1 MTQKLLGKLRSDPA
15 WLLLCIGS
23 LLFLAVFL
31 LWPLSTVLRYSFVD
45 EYGAWSLEGYAR
57 FFSDVSYRESLVNT
71 VILGLAVTCTSLLVG
86 GGLALIVARCRFR
99 LAGLVSVLPLVTL
112 VVPDVVVAA
121 AWILILG
128 RQGVVTGWLAAVGI
142 TVPSLYSWW
151 GLIFV
156 MTLNTYVYAF
166 VIMLG
171 AFKLMDRS
179 LEEAGQGLGR
189 PMPAVLSGITLPLM
203 IPSVL
208 SAALIVFTHT
218 IGSFGIPAI
227 LGARQPVLAVKAY
240 NEFIAE
246 MGGNPQMQTTMASIL
261 IALGLLVLFAQ
272 KYFVEKR
279 QVQMESG
286 RTPEKVRLTG
296 FARLAANTAVAAIM
310 TLSMVPAVIVIVTA
324 FTPSIGPVLQYGSF
338 TLKNMSYALLAAPE
352 PLYNSLFLASV
363 ATVFGVFFS
372 IACAYLIV
380 KRKCW
385 LTSAL
390 DLVVMLPLTIAGTVL
405 GIALIN
411 TFNDGP
417 LVLTGCWVIM
427 SLAYFMRRV
436 PLSVRAAIGPLHNLR
451 DSVEEASIS
460 LGIPS
465 LPTFFK
471 VVLPVMW
478 PSVSAAAVLM
488 WVTSLSEL
496 SSTIV
501 LYYGGMSTM
510 PIEIFQQVDSGRLAI
525 ASAYS
530 VLLLACIFVPL
541 LIANRFF
548 KLGIGKAG

>member
-1 MTQKLLGKLRSDPA
+1 MINRLLGRLRSDPA
-15 WLLLCIGS
+15 WLVVCIAA
-23 LLFLAVFL
+23 LLFFAVFL
-31 LWPLSTVLRYSFVD
+31 LWPLSTVLHYSVLD
-45 EYGAWSLEGYAR
+45 EYGNWSLEGYRR
-57 FFSDVSYRESLVNT
+57 FFGDPSYRESLVNT
-71 VILGLAVTCTSLLVG
+71 VILGLSVTATSLLVG
-86 GGLALIVARCRFR
+86 GGLALIVSRCRFR
-99 LAGLVSVLPLVTL
+99 LSGLVSVLPLVTL

-128 RQGVVTGWLAAVGI
+128 REGIVTGWLAAIGI
-142 TVPSLYSWW
+142 RVPSLYAWW

-156 MTLNTYVYAF
+156 MTMNTYVYAY
-166 VIMLG
+166 VILLG
-171 AFKLMDRS
+171 AFRLMDRS
-179 LEEAGQGLGR
+179 LEEAGTSLGR
-189 PMPAVLSGITLPLM
+189 PMPRVIAGVTLPLM

-227 LGARQPVLAVKAY
+227 LGARTPVLAVKAY
-240 NEFIAE
+240 NEFVSE
-246 MGGNPQMQTTMASIL
+246 MGGSPQMQTTMASIL
-261 IALGLLVLFAQ
+261 IALGLLVLVAQ
-272 KYFVEKR
+272 KYFVEKK

-286 RTPEKVRLTG
+286 RAPEPARLTG
-296 FARLAANTAVAAIM
+296 LPRLAAEAVVA
-310 TLSMVPAVIVIVTA
+310 LVMVLTVTPAVVVVVTA
-324 FTPSIGPVLQYGSF
+324 FTPSIGPVIQYGHF
-338 TLKNMSYALLAAPE
+338 TLENMKYALFSAPD

-363 ATVFGVFFS
+363 ATVLGVFFS

-380 KRKCW
+380 KRRCL
-385 LTSAL
+385 LTGLL
-390 DLVVMLPLTIAGTVL
+390 DFIVMLPLTIAGTVL

-417 LVLTGCWVIM
+417 LVLTGTWVIM

-436 PLSVRAAIGPLHNLR
+436 PLAVRAAVGPLHNLR
-451 DSVEEASIS
+451 DTVEEASIS
-460 LGIPS
+460 LGVPS

-478 PSVSAAAVLM
+478 PSVSSAAVLM
-488 WVTSLSEL
+488 WVTSLAEL

-530 VLLLACIFVPL
+530 VLLLASMFIPL
-541 LIANRFF
+541 LIANKVF
-548 KLGIGKAG
+548 KMKIGQA